1 MRKILFGLAGALA
14 LGVGALAS
22 EPAQA
27 QGLSITVG
35 SPYGYGPAYG
45 YPPPPPRYV
54 PAYRRPVPVYRDYG
68 GYRDYPRRGRPVFY
82 GPPGH
87 RCTIRRERHF
97 DGYGWVKVKRRV
109 CY

>member
-27 QGLSITVG
+27 QGFSVTVG

-45 YPPPPPRYV
+45 YPPPPPRYAPAYGYGRPG
-54 PAYRRPVPVYRDYG
+54 PAYRRYSRH
-68 GYRDYPRRGRPVFY
+68 PRRVY
-82 GPPGH
+82 YAPPAP
-87 RCTIRRERHF
+87 RCVIRRERQF
-97 DGYGWVKVKRRV
+97 DGFGWVSVRRRV

>member
-27 QGLSITVG
+27 QGFSITVG

-45 YPPPPPRYV
+45 YPPPPPRYA
-54 PAYRRPVPVYRDYG
+54 PAYGYG
-68 GYRDYPRRGRPVFY
+68 RAAFGIGRVCASDGICEVAPPAPRCV
-82 GPPGH
+82 
-87 RCTIRRERHF
+87 IRRERQF
-97 DGYGWVKVKRRV
+97 DGFGWVSVRRRV